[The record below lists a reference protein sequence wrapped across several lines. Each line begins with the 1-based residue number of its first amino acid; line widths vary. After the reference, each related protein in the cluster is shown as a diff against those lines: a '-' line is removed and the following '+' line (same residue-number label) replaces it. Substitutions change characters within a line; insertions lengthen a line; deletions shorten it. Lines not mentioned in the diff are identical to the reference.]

1 MPGDHHK
8 IINNLITLE
17 LCLFKG
23 NEEFFID
30 FKNELIILNMFLK
43 LSLLAIFGIAM
54 AHLEGVVVV
63 YLRKA
68 LGMLDSESNKESVEK
83 IDPRYLK
90 IEMTREAATIIMLAA
105 IAILVGNTWPERG
118 IFFLWTFA
126 FWDLFYYLSLYIL
139 IKWPPTFRTIDVLF
153 LIPVP
158 WIAPVWFPIGV
169 SSITIV
175 IVFFLY
181 LFNVIH

>member
-1 MPGDHHK
+1 M
-8 IINNLITLE
+8 LQ
-17 LCLFKG
+17 
-23 NEEFFID
+23 
-30 FKNELIILNMFLK
+30 K

-63 YLRKA
+63 YLRKS
-68 LGMLDSESNKESVEK
+68 LGMLDSESNKDTVGK
-83 IDPRYLK
+83 FPKRIQH
-90 IEMTREAATIIMLAA
+90 IEMTREAATIVMLAV
-105 IAILVGNTWPERG
+105 IAYLAGSTWPERG

-139 IKWPPTFRTIDVLF
+139 IRWPPTLRTIDVLF

-169 SSITIV
+169 SSLTIIAITV
-175 IVFFLY
+175 LY
-181 LFNVIH
+181 LFNVI